1 MPPGP
6 SHLLKGIAVS
16 HGVVVG
22 PALVVSVGKAGFRRK
37 RVPQERTEAEWARF
51 GDAVTGVQTQ
61 LRDKMAAFEERRAE
75 ASILEAYLMMVGDE
89 TLAAGVR
96 EQIQQRRRCADWAV
110 AEVTEAL
117 AQKLGSVDD
126 PYIRE
131 RCHDIEFVG
140 ELLMRELAGEQ
151 TVSHASIDEPT
162 VLVAHDLSPADTAG
176 MVGQPVLA
184 FVTEKGSRTSH
195 TSIMARALE
204 IPAVLGVQDALAR
217 IRTGDQLIVDG
228 LRGTVIVNPNEAE
241 LEEAERRAM
250 RYAAMAQQLGK
261 DRDRPAATSDGVRV
275 RLNANIE
282 LPDEAAL
289 AVEHGAEGVGLY
301 RTEFLYVNR
310 SLPPD
315 EDEQHAIYERVITAM
330 GGRSVTLRTFDIGG
344 DKFATAFRVPQELNP
359 MLGLRA
365 VRLALSE
372 RDVFLTQ
379 LRAMV
384 RASRTGKVRI
394 MIPLVSSLDELR
406 LVRELVEQAKREVA
420 ISHSYDDQLQ
430 LGVMIE
436 VPAAAMMADR
446 FAAEADFMS
455 IGTNDLVQY
464 ALAIDRTNRAL
475 AYLASPYDPAILR
488 LIARVI
494 EAGREH
500 GTSVSVCGEMAS
512 EHYGA
517 LVLIGLGVRMLS
529 MESIAIP
536 EIKEAMRRVSIGEL
550 EAIAQEALAM
560 STAVEVEQMLE
571 RVFEPRL
578 HDLITGQPDSAPG
591 SFRRP
596 TPAFGSPRDFPGSP
610 ESAPASR
617 PSNPGASPSG
627 RGSGA
632 D

>member
-1 MPPGP
+1 
-6 SHLLKGIAVS
+6 
-16 HGVVVG
+16 
-22 PALVVSVGKAGFRRK
+22 
-37 RVPQERTEAEWARF
+37 
-51 GDAVTGVQTQ
+51 
-61 LRDKMAAFEERRAE
+61 
-75 ASILEAYLMMVGDE
+75 
-89 TLAAGVR
+89 
-96 EQIQQRRRCADWAV
+96 
-110 AEVTEAL
+110 
-117 AQKLGSVDD
+117 
-126 PYIRE
+126 
-131 RCHDIEFVG
+131 
-140 ELLMRELAGEQ
+140 
-151 TVSHASIDEPT
+151 
-162 VLVAHDLSPADTAG
+162 
-176 MVGQPVLA
+176 
-184 FVTEKGSRTSH
+184 
-195 TSIMARALE
+195 
-204 IPAVLGVQDALAR
+204 
-217 IRTGDQLIVDG
+217 
-228 LRGTVIVNPNEAE
+228 
-241 LEEAERRAM
+241 M

-261 DRDRPAATSDGVRV
+261 DRDRPAATNDGVRV

-282 LPDEAAL
+282 LPEEAAL

-301 RTEFLYVNR
+301 RTEFLYINR

-406 LVRELVEQAKREVA
+406 LVRELLGQAKREVA
-420 ISHSYDDQLQ
+420 LSHRYDDQLQ

-494 EAGREH
+494 EAGRDH

-596 TPAFGSPRDFPGSP
+596 TPAFGSPREFPGSP
-610 ESAPASR
+610 ESAPPSR
-617 PSNPGASPSG
+617 PSDASSSG